1 MEPNIFKR
9 NLFETT
15 FSRYNFQFTL
25 SFSLRIRKSYVP
37 GQISFLAMKKN
48 KKDVRKNMKMN
59 EKNL

>member
-1 MEPNIFKR
+1 MKPNIFKR

-37 GQISFLAMKKN
+37 GQISFLAMKKI
-48 KKDVRKNMKMN
+48 KKML
-59 EKNL
+59 EKI